1 MKALAVIGL
10 VLLWLFFAACGGEA
24 AVTVTQAVTT
34 TQTTTATV
42 TVTVAPTSSPPATGD
57 STHQIIIENSSY
69 NPPSITIRPGDSV
82 TWVNNSPMSRT
93 VTSWISWLDVDEF
106 EHIFI
111 GDIFDSGDIEPGGTY
126 TRIFNNVGILE
137 YTSLPLYVDI
147 GELFPAMMGS
157 VTVTAD

>member
-1 MKALAVIGL
+1 MKALTIIGL
-10 VLLWLFFAACGGEA
+10 VLLLLSFAACSGA
-24 AVTVTQAVTT
+24 APVTLTQTVAITQTVTVTPTP
-34 TQTTTATV
+34 
-42 TVTVAPTSSPPATGD
+42 TVAPTSTPPATGG
-57 STHQIIIENSSY
+57 TYQVVIENSSY

-93 VTSWISWLDVDEF
+93 VTSWTSWLDVDEF

-126 TRIFNNVGILE
+126 TRVFNNVGILE
-137 YTSLPLYVDI
+137 YTSMPLYVDI